1 MDCREV
7 VAPFSWTFWLVILA
21 TAVFADVG
29 LRFSSCPESISVP
42 PGDEVM
48 FECSLNVTAE
58 QVTWKHRGKVLTL
71 DPYTAADDDLGHL
84 EDGSARLYGLDLIV
98 QVSRDPKIY
107 MEQAGDYQCI
117 ASFGALRLASNPAQL
132 TIIEI
137 KEFDEKED
145 ENYTVTVG
153 NTVALQC
160 DPPYS
165 MPPAI
170 VEFYH
175 NRTHSKV
182 SKQIVLA
189 PGESSLVLSQVTEQ
203 DSGVYSC
210 KATNFVNAVYSRHRI
225 YLNVVRAGQSASELR
240 PPRFL
245 SPPPLNYTAVIG
257 SNVTLQCIPV
267 GHPPPLVKW
276 QKYGGELPKDRVE
289 IIPAGLR
296 LIKVSHGDEGTYLC
310 KASNTAGSIPEV
322 IIQLNIEEPPAIV
335 REPVNTDVEEGGM
348 VELDCV
354 AKGLPAPSISW
365 LFNGESVENDS
376 LIKVE
381 GGKLSVQNVQLRHAG
396 IVQCFA
402 TNSLGSVFG
411 SAMLRVSPK
420 QLTAGSNGNFAGTDL
435 GNEEALEDP
444 LLPPTPSSG
453 GRKHGPKKKNKTR
466 KVKGRRKDK
475 KHREAVMVPP
485 SQPII
490 TPLTDE
496 SVMVR
501 WKVPENDGLKIQFFK
516 VQYRDL
522 GPGHISG
529 WNTIDDDIPPHIR
542 SYEVRNLKVN
552 NVYRFRIAAVYTN
565 NDNLLGP
572 NSIRF
577 HMQERTFKKP
587 PYPPKLTVTEVISP
601 SAIKIEWE
609 FLDTDTIPIEGF
621 FIYYRATTN
630 AGEYTKASADANTRS
645 YIITHLLPGT
655 SYDIQ
660 VKSYSSAGVSESS
673 AILTAKTFESESV
686 PTKEDDDG
694 GNRVPSGGEDVT
706 TPETSFSSNSQLYIF
721 VGAGLLGAVV
731 LIILLSVALYNC
743 RHRLSALQNPPPAT
757 EDDVSDG
764 YQMTSGSRELGGL
777 NGNGIGNGHTG
788 NGYLPSQARV
798 NITSNPLSNMEEGEE
813 GEDGVESSI
822 GGKRNCN
829 SPTCSGADI
838 GGHRAQ
844 RAAKSNDSEERT
856 PTNSNRNSTGSPSV
870 LHHRNQS
877 NDAACNKERPSSPSW
892 VRNQKSGGSSE
903 DYV

>member
-7 VAPFSWTFWLVILA
+7 VAPFSWTFWLVIVA

-29 LRFSSCPESISVP
+29 LRFNSSPESICVP

-58 QVTWKHRGKVLTL
+58 QVTWRHRGRTLVL
-71 DPYTAADDDLGHL
+71 DPYSVADDDLGHL
-84 EDGSARLYGLDLIV
+84 EDGSARLLGLDLIV
-98 QVSRDPKIY
+98 QVSRDPKQY
-107 MEQAGDYQCI
+107 AEQAGDYQCI
-117 ASFGALRLASNPAQL
+117 ASFGALRLASKPAQL
-132 TIIEI
+132 TITEI
-137 KEFDEKED
+137 QQFEDKDD

-165 MPPAI
+165 NPPAI
-170 VEFYH
+170 IEFYH

-182 SKQIVLA
+182 FREIALS

-203 DSGVYSC
+203 DSGAYSC
-210 KATNFVNAVYSRHRI
+210 KASNFVTAVYSRHRI
-225 YLNVVRAGQSASELR
+225 NLNVRRAGSSHSELQ

-257 SNVTLQCIPV
+257 SNATLQCIPV
-267 GHPPPLVKW
+267 GQPPPLVKW
-276 QKYGGELPKDRVE
+276 QKYGGELPKDRAE

-296 LIKVSHGDEGTYLC
+296 LVKISHGDEGTYLC
-310 KASNTAGSIPEV
+310 KASNIAGSIPEV
-322 IIQLNIEEPPAIV
+322 IIQLNIEEPPMIV
-335 REPVNTDVEEGGM
+335 REPVNTDVEEGGQ
-348 VELDCV
+348 VELECH

-381 GGKLSVQNVQLRHAG
+381 GGKLRVQNVQLRHAG

-402 TNSLGSVFG
+402 TNTLGSVFG

-420 QLTAGSNGNFAGTDL
+420 QLTANSNDNFAGTDMT
-435 GNEEALEDP
+435 NEGALEDP
-444 LLPPTPSSG
+444 LLLPTPSSG
-453 GRKHGPKKKNKTR
+453 GRKHGAKKKNKTR

-501 WKVPENDGLKIQFFK
+501 WEVPENDGLKIQFFK

-522 GPGHISG
+522 GPGHSAG

-552 NVYRFRIAAVYTN
+552 NAYRFRIAAVYTN

-572 NSIRF
+572 NSVRF
-577 HMQERTFKKP
+577 HMQERASKKP
-587 PYPPKLTVTEVISP
+587 PYPPKLTVTDVISP
-601 SAIKIEWE
+601 SAIRIEWE
-609 FLDTDTIPIEGF
+609 FLDLETIPIEGF

-660 VKSYSSAGVSESS
+660 VKSYNSAGASESS
-673 AILTAKTFESESV
+673 TILTAKTFESELV
-686 PTKEDDDG
+686 PSKEEDDG
-694 GNRVPSGGEDVT
+694 QNRVSSAGEDGAT
-706 TPETSFSSNSQLYIF
+706 QTSFSSNSQLYIF
-721 VGAGLLGAVV
+721 VSAALLGAVV
-731 LIILLSVALYNC
+731 LAILIAVALYNC
-743 RHRLSALQNPPPAT
+743 RHRLSAIQNTTPA
-757 EDDVSDG
+757 EDGDICDG
-764 YQMTSGSRELGGL
+764 YQMTSGSEGGL

-788 NGYLPSQARV
+788 NGYLPSQARA
-798 NITSNPLSNMEEGEE
+798 NITSNPLSGMDEE
-813 GEDGVESSI
+813 DKNQDAVESSP
-822 GGKRNCN
+822 GGKRSCN
-829 SPTCSGADI
+829 SPTFSGTDPGGNRVQRSAKDI
-838 GGHRAQ
+838 
-844 RAAKSNDSEERT
+844 DSEEGASTR
-856 PTNSNRNSTGSPSV
+856 SSRNSTGSPSM
-870 LHHRNQS
+870 HQNHS
-877 NDAACNKERPSSPSW
+877 NDMNTCNMERPSSPSW
-892 VRNQKSGGSSE
+892 VRHQKADGSHE